1 MIDTALGNF
10 DMTVVDDD
18 EYVHVSEGL
27 NNIGDSPIL
36 YTFSQNQPET
46 QQINQ
51 DMSATCF
58 NMNDPSTEEMLN
70 YIDHLLLNYDS
81 QYCSANQSNSL
92 IETVEPYLD
101 KNSQSLLPMISVSA
115 CIDKN
120 VKMLPKAVFKTHC
133 DEMLIYEVLDKEK
146 RKWRAKFIGQEIHEH
161 EYDLVSERQNE
172 ITLFDLK
179 KKIFIRI
186 SPTGWLFF
194 GPTPLHVD
202 RLFNTGEWI
211 EFRVWKDYA
220 KQICYKCVLNEN
232 NEMTADWE
240 EYKDGKMTTCSFLF
254 VHAECDELIL
264 QRKMN
269 STLIKLNSKE
279 LCQRSIT
286 ESEYEHV
293 YYGTWEFSVKGAD
306 QAQQKHGI
314 ERPVWMTPFTKL
326 RFFKTRDNQWFEK
339 FQDKEKPENVYKE
352 WSMSETNKEVVLFD
366 INRKLFV
373 KLSDQGGLFGYSLN
387 QMYSVFGQTNTW
399 CTYSEW
405 KMCDKENYFVKTD
418 VKNWTGVIDGEP
430 LSVEFEFID
439 NEEDEVVLQNKS
451 DFSYVKLNSKG
462 MFLKESTSNSYVEQ
476 GKGTWTEML
485 DSRYEIHSIQKLV
498 VKALFMTSYLNN
510 SNTK

>member
-1 MIDTALGNF
+1 
-10 DMTVVDDD
+10 
-18 EYVHVSEGL
+18 
-27 NNIGDSPIL
+27 
-36 YTFSQNQPET
+36 
-46 QQINQ
+46 
-51 DMSATCF
+51 
-58 NMNDPSTEEMLN
+58 
-70 YIDHLLLNYDS
+70 
-81 QYCSANQSNSL
+81 
-92 IETVEPYLD
+92 
-101 KNSQSLLPMISVSA
+101 
-115 CIDKN
+115 
-120 VKMLPKAVFKTHC
+120 
-133 DEMLIYEVLDKEK
+133 
-146 RKWRAKFIGQEIHEH
+146 
-161 EYDLVSERQNE
+161 
-172 ITLFDLK
+172 
-179 KKIFIRI
+179 
-186 SPTGWLFF
+186 
-194 GPTPLHVD
+194 
-202 RLFNTGEWI
+202 
-211 EFRVWKDYA
+211 
-220 KQICYKCVLNEN
+220 LNEN

-240 EYKDGKMTTCSFLF
+240 EYKDGKMTTSSFLF
-254 VHAECDELIL
+254 VYGECDELIL
-264 QRKMN
+264 QSKMN

-286 ESEYEHV
+286 ENEYEHV